1 MDLDQDTQTESVPPL
16 PLLVFNFQKDTM
28 GQTVFPLL
36 HGTEIDGVVAQT
48 MAKHGV
54 GSRKLC
60 CGEVDA
66 IQNPKDINTLTRSFT
81 ATELNTESALEA
93 SPLPSLHPSCVVLP
107 SGIYFPSKC
116 LMLEHPSCRSS
127 QTGSAHLP
135 LPFITTLCVA
145 LVHFPAYTIPL
156 WRDPLVDQ

>member
-1 MDLDQDTQTESVPPL
+1 
-16 PLLVFNFQKDTM
+16 M

-36 HGTEIDGVVAQT
+36 HGTAIDGVVAQT

-54 GSRKLC
+54 RSLKLC
-60 CGEVDA
+60 CGQVDT

-81 ATELNTESALEA
+81 ATKLNTESALKV
-93 SPLPSLHPSCVVLP
+93 SPLPSLHPSYVVLP

-116 LMLEHPSCRSS
+116 FMLEHPSCRSS
-127 QTGSAHLP
+127 QTRSVHLP

-145 LVHFPAYTIPL
+145 LVHFPAYMILYGETL
-156 WRDPLVDQ
+156 